1 MVSVSFLLFIEN
13 KLISNRF
20 FTHDPSVYKDPM
32 AFKPE
37 RFLQSD
43 EQPFPEPDPHS
54 LSFGFGRRICPGRL
68 LADTSLYI
76 NAAQSL
82 AVFNIGKGKN
92 ESGQEI
98 NPVVNFEP
106 GVVSHPAAFKSTIK
120 PRSAQHEILI
130 RDIEKTNPW
139 QPSDAKIL
147 QNVSC

>member
-1 MVSVSFLLFIEN
+1 LV
-13 KLISNRF
+13 
-20 FTHDPSVYKDPM
+20 
-32 AFKPE
+32 FKPE
-37 RFLQSD
+37 RFLKSD

-68 LADTSLYI
+68 LADTSLFI

-82 AVFNIGKGKN
+82 AVFSISKGKN

-120 PRSAQHEILI
+120 PRSVQHETLI

-139 QPSDAKIL
+139 QHSDAKIL